1 MIEIARLLHISLRKE
16 REEKTGLCE
25 KHDEVLTLFC
35 EEDLELL
42 CALCAQPPDHQGH
55 YVRPIKEAASHH
67 RKTLQSYMESLKRQV
82 ADDRKLLVTQDQKQ
96 LELRERVEHQRQK
109 LSSEFEYLNQFVEN
123 EQQAVISK
131 LAKEERDIERKLN
144 ENKRAFSNHISKIK
158 GLITEVAEKSMM
170 SEVKLLT
177 DIKSI
182 FQRCESLKSPAL
194 FSFRL
199 RKEGCSL
206 PLQFSALK
214 KIRQKFR
221 EEVTLDPETAHPN
234 LLVSEDKKCV
244 TFVQRE
250 ELVHLDPVRF
260 MAYPVVLGSEGFSS
274 GRHYWE
280 VRVED
285 KPEWTVGVC
294 QDSISR
300 KGKWPLSSLS
310 RCWMIQL
317 HNGVY
322 VAQCTVPITL
332 WLMEKPT
339 WIGIYLDYELGEI
352 SFYSVN
358 DRSHIHSF
366 MDTFSE
372 ALKPY
377 FGIGY
382 DSKPLT
388 ICEAA
393 DCEG

>member
-1 MIEIARLLHISLRKE
+1 MSI
-16 REEKTGLCE
+16 
-25 KHDEVLTLFC
+25 
-35 EEDLELL
+35 
-42 CALCAQPPDHQGH
+42 
-55 YVRPIKEAASHH
+55 
-67 RKTLQSYMESLKRQV
+67 
-82 ADDRKLLVTQDQKQ
+82 
-96 LELRERVEHQRQK
+96 
-109 LSSEFEYLNQFVEN
+109 LNQFVEN

-158 GLITEVAEKSMM
+158 GQITEVAEKSMM

-177 DIKSI
+177 DIKSV
-182 FQRCESLKSPAL
+182 FHRCKSLKSPAL

-250 ELVHLDPVRF
+250 ELVHLDPVKF

-294 QDSISR
+294 QDCISR
-300 KGKWPLSSLS
+300 KEKWPLSSLS

-322 VAQCTVPITL
+322 VAQCTVPVTL
-332 WLMEKPT
+332 WLWKNPHGLAFIWTMSWVRFPFT
-339 WIGIYLDYELGEI
+339 
-352 SFYSVN
+352 V
-358 DRSHIHSF
+358 
-366 MDTFSE
+366 
-372 ALKPY
+372 
-377 FGIGY
+377 
-382 DSKPLT
+382 
-388 ICEAA
+388 
-393 DCEG
+393 